1 MACSSIFIKYSMDKF
16 VVGITRPTVL
26 IENNFELIM
35 LIMLYYFI
43 NIIKKEP
50 VMINTGM
57 MMLICVISG
66 SRSSLLALMIAILFS
81 LDRTI
86 NFKKLIYI
94 LLIPIAGLAVFAI
107 FQERLSHDG
116 YTSYEQIDRFRFL
129 LEFLSSTSNWPW
141 WRFVIERNL

>member
-1 MACSSIFIKYSMDKF
+1 MDKF

-94 LLIPIAGLAVFAI
+94 LLIPIAGLAVFAN
-107 FQERLSHDG
+107 FSGEA
-116 YTSYEQIDRFRFL
+116 
-129 LEFLSSTSNWPW
+129 
-141 WRFVIERNL
+141 VA

>member
-1 MACSSIFIKYSMDKF
+1 
-16 VVGITRPTVL
+16 
-26 IENNFELIM
+26 
-35 LIMLYYFI
+35 
-43 NIIKKEP
+43 
-50 VMINTGM
+50 MINTGM

-107 FQERLSHDG
+107 FQEA
-116 YTSYEQIDRFRFL
+116 
-129 LEFLSSTSNWPW
+129 
-141 WRFVIERNL
+141 VA